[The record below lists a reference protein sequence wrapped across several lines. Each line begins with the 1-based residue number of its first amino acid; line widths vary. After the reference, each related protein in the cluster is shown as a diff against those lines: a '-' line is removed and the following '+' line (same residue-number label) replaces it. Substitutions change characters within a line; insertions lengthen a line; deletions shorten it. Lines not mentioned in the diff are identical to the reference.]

1 MVALVNG
8 EPKVLP
14 LKAIL
19 EEYIKFQRSVVRRRT
34 EYELNRALKEM
45 HIYEGYKI
53 ALDHIDE
60 VIAIIKASA
69 SIPDA
74 KAALM
79 ERFGLSDAQAQA
91 IVEMTL
97 GKLSGMEREKIE
109 DRLARLQALVEELQ
123 GILADEQKILEI
135 LKKELLEIKE
145 KFGDARRTE
154 LVEAEDEIVLEDLI
168 ERHRCV
174 ITLTESG
181 YIKRLP
187 ADTYNAQRRGGKGI
201 KGMTTKED
209 DFVENVVA
217 SGSHDYLMMFTN
229 RGKVHTRK
237 AYLIPES
244 SRTAK
249 GTNIVNVLELE
260 QGEKITAIIPI
271 DAFNSEESLTMITR
285 RGVIKRTSVAEY
297 IYQRKNGK
305 KAIVLDEGDELLS
318 VLRTDGEQDIIIAT
332 KGGLAVRF
340 GSDQVREMGRVSRG
354 VRGIRLDEGD
364 EVCGVCLVEE
374 GKKLLVITELG
385 FGKLTEFD
393 DFRRLAHRGGR
404 GVACQKITEK
414 TGKIAAIAA
423 VSEQDDVLL
432 ITNNGIIIRVHADG
446 ISTYSRTAAG
456 VRIMRLDEGACI
468 VRFTTTERDDEAETA
483 EIDGEVETAVG
494 EDS

>member
-1 MVALVNG
+1 
-8 EPKVLP
+8 
-14 LKAIL
+14 
-19 EEYIKFQRSVVRRRT
+19 
-34 EYELNRALKEM
+34 
-45 HIYEGYKI
+45 
-53 ALDHIDE
+53 
-60 VIAIIKASA
+60 
-69 SIPDA
+69 
-74 KAALM
+74 
-79 ERFGLSDAQAQA
+79 
-91 IVEMTL
+91 
-97 GKLSGMEREKIE
+97 
-109 DRLARLQALVEELQ
+109 
-123 GILADEQKILEI
+123 
-135 LKKELLEIKE
+135 
-145 KFGDARRTE
+145 
-154 LVEAEDEIVLEDLI
+154 
-168 ERHRCV
+168 
-174 ITLTESG
+174 
-181 YIKRLP
+181 
-187 ADTYNAQRRGGKGI
+187 
-201 KGMTTKED
+201 
-209 DFVENVVA
+209 
-217 SGSHDYLMMFTN
+217 
-229 RGKVHTRK
+229 
-237 AYLIPES
+237 
-244 SRTAK
+244 
-249 GTNIVNVLELE
+249 
-260 QGEKITAIIPI
+260 
-271 DAFNSEESLTMITR
+271 MITR

-432 ITNNGIIIRVHADG
+432 ITNNGIIIRVHSDG

-483 EIDGEVETAVG
+483 EIDGEVETAVA
-494 EDS
+494 EENE